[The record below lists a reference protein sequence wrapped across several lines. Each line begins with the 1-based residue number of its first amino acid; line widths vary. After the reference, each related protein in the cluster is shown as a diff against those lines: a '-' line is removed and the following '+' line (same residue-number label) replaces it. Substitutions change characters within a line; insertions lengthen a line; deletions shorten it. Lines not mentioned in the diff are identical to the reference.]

1 MGAHRFGAVA
11 GSADSP
17 ITARNGG
24 VVLWSKPPAHLLRAQ
39 LSSPAPAAGM
49 RELSMH
55 SVQSVEEA
63 VTAWTISHKRVA
75 GETPRTG
82 FRWGL
87 FGAKHVAKI
96 IFGDVGREPGVF
108 TRAVSRRIRAIR
120 I

>member
-1 MGAHRFGAVA
+1 
-11 GSADSP
+11 
-17 ITARNGG
+17 
-24 VVLWSKPPAHLLRAQ
+24 
-39 LSSPAPAAGM
+39 M

-75 GETPRTG
+75 GET
-82 FRWGL
+82 FWGL